1 MARITINDIARIS
14 GYSKT
19 SVSFAFNDPGRISA
33 KARARILGVANE
45 LGYIPDPLARNLS
58 LRRHGSIGLLLPE
71 VIPVSFL
78 NTHLSQIVR
87 GIGEICEEHGHSLTL
102 IPPLRES
109 VQEGVRNAAVDGL
122 ITIGLEPG
130 METVALIKRRHLPFV
145 TIDGRS
151 GGGFPVVGIDDAAA
165 AELAMDYILSLGHRN
180 IAVISF
186 LDEPQLATR
195 SHVKTRRLEGYRR
208 AFSARS
214 DVRFSDVR
222 FLETESTTD
231 GGFRVA
237 TELLNGG
244 SPPTAIVAMSDI
256 IALGVLR
263 ALEEAAIPVPR
274 RVSVI
279 GFDDIPE
286 ASLVRPPLTTI
297 AQPGYEKGRRAADIL
312 MHMVGGRKTT
322 EEYRLHHELVQRGTC
337 GPPPDRV
344 V

>member
-1 MARITINDIARIS
+1 MARVTINDIARIS

-33 KARARILGVANE
+33 KARQRILGVADE
-45 LGYIPDPLARNLS
+45 LGYVPDPLARNLS

-151 GGGFPVVGIDDAAA
+151 GGGFPVVGIDDVSA
-165 AELAMDYILSLGHRN
+165 AELAMDYILSLGHTR

-195 SHVKTRRLEGYRR
+195 SHVKTQRIEGYRR
-208 AFSARS
+208 AFA
-214 DVRFSDVR
+214 VRKDITFSDVR
-222 FLETESTTD
+222 FLETESTTE
-231 GGFRVA
+231 GGFHVTR
-237 TELLNGG
+237 ELLMAGQR
-244 SPPTAIVAMSDI
+244 PTAIVAMSDI
-256 IALGVLR
+256 IALGVLKF
-263 ALEEAAIPVPR
+263 LEEAAISVPR
-274 RVSVI
+274 EISVI

-297 AQPGYEKGRRAADIL
+297 AQPGYEKGRRAAEIL
-312 MHMVGGRKTT
+312 VNMVGGTKTT
-322 EEYRLHHELVQRGTC
+322 GEFRLHHELIQRATC